1 MVYSYACTHTIL
13 VLICQYSYAK
23 DSKTHMHGLRVYVK
37 EGLSFARDFFL
48 ESSEDSYLYF

>member
-23 DSKTHMHGLRVYVK
+23 DSKTHMHHLRVYVK

-48 ESSEDSYLYF
+48 ENSEDSYLYF